1 MFVHLVSTLNNWVVS
16 LCQLLALFVIIT
28 GIIKALIIYGR
39 HIFSDSSSAIA
50 FQGSRLELGY
60 AFSLGLSFLVG
71 GSILKTT
78 ITPTW
83 NDLGQLAAIIL
94 LRTILN
100 YLLLMAID
108 KSADAKGQSL
118 LPDKQKSEID
128 QSASPSQ
135 LTNGDSRL
143 RPFRAE

>member
-16 LCQLLALFVIIT
+16 LCQLLALFIIVT

-39 HIFSDSSSAIA
+39 HTFTNFSSAIA

-94 LRTILN
+94 LRTVLN

-108 KSADAKGQSL
+108 KSADSKGQSL
-118 LPDKQKSEID
+118 SPDKQKSDD
-128 QSASPSQ
+128 QSAFP
-135 LTNGDSRL
+135 SRL
-143 RPFRAE
+143 ASPPHEVRS

>member
-108 KSADAKGQSL
+108 KSADSKGQSL
-118 LPDKQKSEID
+118 SPDKQKSDD
-128 QSASPSQ
+128 QSAPP
-135 LTNGDSRL
+135 SRL
-143 RPFRAE
+143 ASPPHEVRS

>member
-1 MFVHLVSTLNNWVVS
+1 M
-16 LCQLLALFVIIT
+16 CQLLALFAIVT
-28 GIIKALIIYGR
+28 GIIKALIVYGR
-39 HIFSDSSSAIA
+39 HIFTDFSSAIA

-108 KSADAKGQSL
+108 KSADSKRQSL
-118 LPDKQKSEID
+118 SPDKQKSDD
-128 QSASPSQ
+128 QSASPS
-135 LTNGDSRL
+135 RL
-143 RPFRAE
+143 ASPPHGVRS